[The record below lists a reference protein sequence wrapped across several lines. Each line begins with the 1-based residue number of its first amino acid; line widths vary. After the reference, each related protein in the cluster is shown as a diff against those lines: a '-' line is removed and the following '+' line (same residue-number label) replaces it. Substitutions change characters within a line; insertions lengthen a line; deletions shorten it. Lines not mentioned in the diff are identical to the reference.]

1 MLQSANMASN
11 TQTSTPHF
19 TIIQADGLYPNDSF
33 EQDFFRPSDSESYTF
48 EYHQADLFPTGVAN
62 PRPWSDLPKELRDRA
77 DGILT
82 LKMRFTADDLAL
94 FPRLQVILRMGVGY
108 DRLDRVALA
117 KRNVKVCNVPD
128 YGTCEVADHALALA
142 LSLRRGVLLHNE
154 TQRANPPAPWMYI
167 DTPLVQRL
175 QQHVFGIMG
184 LGRIGTAAALRAKA
198 FGWDVLFYDPYAP
211 NGIDKALGVERT
223 RDIRDLFRRSTTL
236 SMHCPCTRETRGL
249 ITYDL
254 LSLLPRGAI
263 FVNTG
268 RGECVDLD
276 GVERCLKEGIISGAG
291 LDVLP
296 EEPIPEDAVHP
307 LIQAYRRKEDW
318 LMGRMV
324 ITCHTAF
331 YSPES
336 FEDIR
341 RLSAET
347 MKDVLI
353 NGGNNNIITPEME

>member
-1 MLQSANMASN
+1 MGSADSGPV
-11 TQTSTPHF
+11 PHY
-19 TIIQADGLYPNDSF
+19 TIIQADGLYPDEKF
-33 EQDFFRPSDSESYTF
+33 ERQLFAPRESQAYTV
-48 EYHQADLFPTGVAN
+48 EYLQTGLFPTGV
-62 PRPWSDLPKELRDRA
+62 PDSRPWSDIPKELRDRV

-82 LKMRFTADDLAL
+82 LKMYFTAEDIAL
-94 FPRLQVILRMGVGY
+94 FPKLKVIVRMGVGY

-117 KRNVKVCNVPD
+117 ERNVKVCNVPD

-142 LSLRRGVLLHNE
+142 LSLRRGVLLHQE
-154 TQRANPPAPWMYI
+154 TQRADPPAPWMYI
-167 DTPLVQRL
+167 DTPLVQRI
-175 QQHVFGIMG
+175 QRHTFGIVG

-211 NGIDKALGVERT
+211 NGIDKAVGVERT
-223 RDIRDLFRRSTTL
+223 RDIKDLFRRSTTL
-236 SMHCPCTRETRGL
+236 SMHCPCTRETRGM
-249 ITYDL
+249 ITYEL

-276 GVERCLKEGIISGAG
+276 GLERCLKEGIISGAG

-296 EEPIPEDAVHP
+296 EEPIPEDKVHP
-307 LIQAYRRKEDW
+307 LIQAYRRKENW

-331 YSPES
+331 YSPEG
-336 FEDIR
+336 FVDIR

-347 MKDVLI
+347 MRDVLI
-353 NGGNNNIITPEME
+353 DGGNQNIITPEME